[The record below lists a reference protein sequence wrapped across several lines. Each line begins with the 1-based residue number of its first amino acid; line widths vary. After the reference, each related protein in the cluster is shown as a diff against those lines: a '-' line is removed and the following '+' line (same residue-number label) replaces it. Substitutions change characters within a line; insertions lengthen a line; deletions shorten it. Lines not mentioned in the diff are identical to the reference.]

1 MPEYQKNSVANMNGR
16 CRRDG
21 TATAPYIH
29 RMNRPRPS
37 GKRVRVILL
46 TQVIGPLDYR
56 LPDWMA
62 AEVGSIVLVPLGP
75 RKMVGVIWDE
85 GVFGDAAVEEHR
97 LRNVLELVDIPP
109 IKAGLRRLIDWVAD
123 YYLSNHAA
131 VLRMVLSSS
140 AALAAGG
147 TATEYRPSGIEPARL
162 TPQRAAALDAL
173 VDTQGLVR
181 ELAEQAG
188 VSEAVIRGLIKAGAL
203 EPVTVS
209 IDAPFADPDPDHDH
223 PALSEAQEVAA
234 AAMRAAVRAGG
245 FEPIVLD
252 GVTGSGKTETY
263 FEAVAE
269 ALKTGRQVLVL
280 LPEIALTQ
288 PFLQRFEARF
298 GIEPATW
305 HSGMKQSQRRRVWRG
320 VAEGRVRVVAG
331 ARSALFLPFANP
343 GLIVVDEAHEISFKQ
358 EDGVRYHA
366 RDVAVM
372 RGHFEGFP
380 VVLASATPAL
390 ESRHMVS
397 IGRYKG
403 LAIPSRFGAAQMPRI
418 EAIDLTQDP
427 PERGHWIAPTLLKAL
442 QERLARGEQ
451 SLLFLNRRGYAPLT
465 LCRNCGHRFECPN
478 CTAWMVEHRLVR
490 RLACHH
496 CGHVMPP
503 PGACPECSAEDS
515 LVPCGPG
522 VERICDE
529 VNRLLPDARTI
540 VATSDTLW
548 SPEKAAE
555 FVALVENKAV
565 DIIIGTQLVTKG
577 YHFPELTLVGI
588 IDADLGLEGGDLRA
602 AERTF
607 QQIAQAAGRAGR
619 AAKPGEVY
627 IQTRN
632 PAHAVI
638 AALVDGDRDG
648 FYDAETEQ
656 RRRAGAPP
664 FGRFAAIIISSED
677 EREAIEAARAV
688 GGSAPPVEGM
698 HVYGP
703 APAPLAMLRGRHRQR
718 LLVHAQRSVELQNI
732 MRAWLGALEFPRGVR
747 VGVDVDPYSFL

>member
-1 MPEYQKNSVANMNGR
+1 
-16 CRRDG
+16 
-21 TATAPYIH
+21 
-29 RMNRPRPS
+29 MNRPRPS
-37 GKRVRVILL
+37 GNRVRVVLL

-56 LPDWMA
+56 LPVGMNA
-62 AEVGSIVLVPLGP
+62 QAGSIVVVPLGP
-75 RKMVGVIWDE
+75 RKMLGVIWDE
-85 GVFGDAAVEEHR
+85 GTFGEEAIEEHR
-97 LRNVLELVDIPP
+97 LRNVLEVLDIPP
-109 IKAGLRRLIDWVAD
+109 IATGLRKLVDWVTD
-123 YYLSNHAA
+123 YYLSNHAS
-131 VLRMVLSSS
+131 VLRMVISSS
-140 AALAAGG
+140 AALSAAG
-147 TATEYRPSGIEPARL
+147 TITEYRPSGFEPERM
-162 TPQRAAALDAL
+162 TPQRAVALDAL
-173 VDTQGLVR
+173 VDTQGLIR
-181 ELAEQAG
+181 ELAAEAG
-188 VSEAVIRGLIKAGAL
+188 VSDAVIRGLVKVGAL
-203 EPVTVS
+203 EPVQVS
-209 IDAPFADPDPDHDH
+209 IDAPFPTPDPNFHQ
-223 PALSEAQEVAA
+223 PELSDTQEAA
-234 AAMRAAVRAGG
+234 AAVMRAAVASGK

-269 ALKTGRQVLVL
+269 ALKSGRQVLVL

-288 PFLQRFEARF
+288 PFLKRFAARF
-298 GIEPATW
+298 GVEPATW

-320 VAEGRVRVVAG
+320 VAQGTVQVVAG

-343 GLIVVDEAHEISFKQ
+343 GLIIVDEAHEISFKQ

-372 RGHFEGFP
+372 RGKFEGFP

-397 IGRYKG
+397 IGRYTG
-403 LAIPSRFGAAQMPRI
+403 LVIPSRFGVAKLPKI
-418 EAIDLTQDP
+418 EAIDLTIDQ
-427 PERGHWIAPTLLKAL
+427 PERQNWIAPPLLAAIEK
-442 QERLARGEQ
+442 RLECGEQ

-465 LCRNCGHRFECPN
+465 LCRHCGHRFQCPN

-503 PGACPECSAEDS
+503 PDTCPECNAEDA

-522 VERICDE
+522 VERISEE
-529 VNRLLPDARTI
+529 VKKFFPDARTF

-548 SPEKAAE
+548 SPDKAAE
-555 FVALVENKAV
+555 FVAMVEANAI

-577 YHFPELTLVGI
+577 YHFPNLTLVGV

-619 AAKPGEVY
+619 AEKPGHVF

-632 PAHAVI
+632 PKHPVI
-638 AALVDGDRDG
+638 AALVAGDRDA
-648 FYDAETEQ
+648 FYDAEIAQ
-656 RRRAGAPP
+656 RQSAGAPP
-664 FGRFAAIIISSED
+664 FGRYAAIIISSED

-688 GGSAPPVEGM
+688 GASAPKVEGM
-698 HVYGP
+698 YVYGP
-703 APAPLAMLRGRHRQR
+703 APAPLSMLRGRHRQR

-732 MRAWLGALEFPRGVR
+732 MREWLGGLNFPRGVR

>member
-1 MPEYQKNSVANMNGR
+1 
-16 CRRDG
+16 
-21 TATAPYIH
+21 
-29 RMNRPRPS
+29 MNRPRPS
-37 GKRVRVILL
+37 GNRVRVVLL

-56 LPDWMA
+56 LPVGMNA
-62 AEVGSIVLVPLGP
+62 QAGSIVVVPLGP
-75 RKMVGVIWDE
+75 RKMLGVIWDE
-85 GVFGDAAVEEHR
+85 GTFGEEAIEEHR
-97 LRNVLELVDIPP
+97 LRNVLEVLDIPP
-109 IKAGLRRLIDWVAD
+109 IATGLRKLVDWVTD
-123 YYLSNHAA
+123 YYLSNHAS
-131 VLRMVLSSS
+131 VLRMVISSS
-140 AALAAGG
+140 AALSAAG
-147 TATEYRPSGIEPARL
+147 TITEYRPSGFEPERM
-162 TPQRAAALDAL
+162 TPQRAVALDAL
-173 VDTQGLVR
+173 VDTQGLIR
-181 ELAEQAG
+181 ELAAEAG
-188 VSEAVIRGLIKAGAL
+188 VSDAVIRGLVKVGAL
-203 EPVTVS
+203 EPVQVS
-209 IDAPFADPDPDHDH
+209 IDAPFPTPDPNFHQ
-223 PALSEAQEVAA
+223 PELSDTQEAA
-234 AAMRAAVRAGG
+234 AAVMRAAVASGK

-269 ALKTGRQVLVL
+269 ALKSGRQVLVL

-288 PFLQRFEARF
+288 PFLKRFAARF
-298 GIEPATW
+298 GVEPATW

-320 VAEGRVRVVAG
+320 VAQGTVQVVAG

-343 GLIVVDEAHEISFKQ
+343 GLIIVDEAHEISFKQ

-372 RGHFEGFP
+372 RGKFEGFP

-397 IGRYKG
+397 IGRYTG
-403 LAIPSRFGAAQMPRI
+403 LVIPSRFGVAKLPKI
-418 EAIDLTQDP
+418 EAIDLTIDQ
-427 PERGHWIAPTLLKAL
+427 PERQNWIAPPLLAAIE
-442 QERLARGEQ
+442 ERLERGEQ

-465 LCRNCGHRFECPN
+465 LCRHCGHRFQCPN

-503 PGACPECSAEDS
+503 PDTCPECNAEDA

-522 VERICDE
+522 VERISEE
-529 VNRLLPDARTI
+529 VQKFFPDARTF

-548 SPEKAAE
+548 SPDKAVE
-555 FVALVENKAV
+555 FVAMVEADAI

-577 YHFPELTLVGI
+577 YHFPNLTLVGV

-619 AAKPGEVY
+619 AEKPGHVF

-632 PAHAVI
+632 PKHPVI
-638 AALVDGDRDG
+638 AALVAGDRDA
-648 FYDAETEQ
+648 FYDAEIAQ
-656 RRRAGAPP
+656 RQSAGAPP
-664 FGRFAAIIISSED
+664 FGRYAAIIISSED

-688 GGSAPPVEGM
+688 GASAPKAEGM
-698 HVYGP
+698 YVYGP
-703 APAPLAMLRGRHRQR
+703 APAPLSMLRGRHRQR

-732 MRAWLGALEFPRGVR
+732 MREWLGGLNFPRGVR

>member
-1 MPEYQKNSVANMNGR
+1 MMRDDHPDGDV
-16 CRRDG
+16 RRIIAY
-21 TATAPYIH
+21 TRHMSLTT
-29 RMNRPRPS
+29 N
-37 GKRVRVILL
+37 RVRVVLL
-46 TQVIGPLDYR
+46 TQAIGPLDYR
-56 LPDWMA
+56 LPDAMVA
-62 AEVGSIVLVPLGP
+62 GPGCVVMVPLGP
-75 RKMVGVIWDE
+75 RKLPGMIWDDD
-85 GVFGDAAVEEHR
+85 VFGDAALDASK
-97 LRNVLELVDIPP
+97 LRAVLEILDCPP
-109 IKAGLRRLIDWVAD
+109 VALSLRRLINWVVD
-123 YYLSNHAA
+123 YYLTNHAA

-140 AALAAGG
+140 AAFTATG
-147 TATEYRPSGIEPARL
+147 TITEYRRTGFEPARL

-173 VDTQGLVR
+173 EGAQGLVR
-181 ELAEQAG
+181 ELAAEAG
-188 VSEAVIRGLIKAGAL
+188 VSDAVIRGLIKAGAF
-203 EPVTVS
+203 EPVTISVDS
-209 IDAPFADPDPDHDH
+209 PLPEPLADFDTPKLNDAQQ
-223 PALSEAQEVAA
+223 LAA
-234 AAMRAAVRAGG
+234 NSMVDAVRKGG
-245 FEPIVLD
+245 FDTFVLD

-269 ALKTGRQVLVL
+269 ALRLGKQVLVL
-280 LPEIALTQ
+280 LPEIALTA
-288 PFLQRFEARF
+288 PFLARFEARF
-298 GIEPATW
+298 GVEPAVW
-305 HSGMKQSQRRRVWRG
+305 HSNLRSTQRRRVWRA
-320 VAEGRVRVVAG
+320 VADGSAKVLVG
-331 ARSALFLPFANP
+331 ARSALFLPFANLR
-343 GLIVVDEAHEISFKQ
+343 LIIVDEAHETSFKQ

-390 ESRHMVS
+390 ESRHMVA

-403 LAIPSRFGAAQMPRI
+403 LEIPSRFGAAKMPEI
-418 EAIDLTQDP
+418 KAIDLTLDA
-427 PERGHWIAPTLLKAL
+427 PESQHWIAPTLLKAL
-442 QERLARGEQ
+442 EERVARGEQ

-465 LCRNCGHRFECPN
+465 LCRTCGHRFQCPN
-478 CTAWMVEHRLVR
+478 CTSWMVEHRLVR

-503 PGACPECSAEDS
+503 PEDCPECGESDT
-515 LVPCGPG
+515 LVACGPG
-522 VERICDE
+522 VERISDE
-529 VNRLLPDARTI
+529 VNRLLPNARTI

-548 SPEKAAE
+548 SPDKAAE
-555 FVALVENKAV
+555 FVSRVENKAV

-577 YHFPELTLVGI
+577 YHFPELTLVGV

-619 AAKPGEVY
+619 GEKLGEVF

-632 PAHAVI
+632 PNHPVI
-638 AALVDGDRDG
+638 AALVAGDRDA

-656 RRRAGAPP
+656 RKSAGAPP

-688 GGSAPPVEGM
+688 GGAAPQVNGM

-703 APAPLAMLRGRHRQR
+703 APAPLAMLRGRYRQR
-718 LLVHAQRSVELQNI
+718 LLVHAQRSVEVQNI
-732 MRAWLGALEFPRGVR
+732 IREWLGGLQFPRGVR

>member
-1 MPEYQKNSVANMNGR
+1 
-16 CRRDG
+16 
-21 TATAPYIH
+21 
-29 RMNRPRPS
+29 MNRPRPS
-37 GKRVRVILL
+37 GNRVRVVLL

-56 LPDWMA
+56 LPVGMNA
-62 AEVGSIVLVPLGP
+62 QAGSIVVVPLGP
-75 RKMVGVIWDE
+75 RKMLGVIWDE
-85 GVFGDAAVEEHR
+85 GTFGEEAIEEHR
-97 LRNVLELVDIPP
+97 LRNVLEVLDIPP
-109 IKAGLRRLIDWVAD
+109 IATGLRKLVDWVTD
-123 YYLSNHAA
+123 YYLSNHAS
-131 VLRMVLSSS
+131 VLRMVISSS
-140 AALAAGG
+140 AALSAAG
-147 TATEYRPSGIEPARL
+147 TITEYRPSGFEPERM
-162 TPQRAAALDAL
+162 TPQRAVALDAL
-173 VDTQGLVR
+173 VDTQGLIR
-181 ELAEQAG
+181 ELAAEAG
-188 VSEAVIRGLIKAGAL
+188 VSDAVIRGLVKVGAL
-203 EPVTVS
+203 EPVQVS
-209 IDAPFADPDPDHDH
+209 IDAPFPTPDPNFHQ
-223 PALSEAQEVAA
+223 PELSDTQEAA
-234 AAMRAAVRAGG
+234 AAVMRAAVASGK

-269 ALKTGRQVLVL
+269 ALKSGRQVLVL

-288 PFLQRFEARF
+288 PFLKRFAARF
-298 GIEPATW
+298 GVEPATW

-320 VAEGRVRVVAG
+320 VAQGTVQVVAG

-343 GLIVVDEAHEISFKQ
+343 GLIIVDEAHEISFKQ

-372 RGHFEGFP
+372 RGKFEGFP

-397 IGRYKG
+397 IGRYTG
-403 LAIPSRFGAAQMPRI
+403 LVIPSRFGVAKLPKI
-418 EAIDLTQDP
+418 EAIDLTIDQ
-427 PERGHWIAPTLLKAL
+427 PERQNWIAPPLLAAIEK
-442 QERLARGEQ
+442 RLERGEQ

-465 LCRNCGHRFECPN
+465 LCRHCGHRFQCPN

-503 PGACPECSAEDS
+503 PDTCPECNAEDA

-522 VERICDE
+522 VERISEE
-529 VNRLLPDARTI
+529 VKKFFPDARTF

-548 SPEKAAE
+548 SPDKAAE
-555 FVALVENKAV
+555 FVAMVEANAI

-577 YHFPELTLVGI
+577 YHFPNLTLVGV

-619 AAKPGEVY
+619 AEKPGHVF

-632 PAHAVI
+632 PKHPVI
-638 AALVDGDRDG
+638 AALVAGDRDA
-648 FYDAETEQ
+648 FYDAEIAQ
-656 RRRAGAPP
+656 RQSAGAPP
-664 FGRFAAIIISSED
+664 FGRYAAIIISSED

-688 GGSAPPVEGM
+688 GASAPKVEGM
-698 HVYGP
+698 YVYGP
-703 APAPLAMLRGRHRQR
+703 APAPLSMLRGRHRQR

-732 MRAWLGALEFPRGVR
+732 MREWLGGLNFPRGVR

>member
-1 MPEYQKNSVANMNGR
+1 
-16 CRRDG
+16 
-21 TATAPYIH
+21 
-29 RMNRPRPS
+29 MNRPTPQ
-37 GKRVRVILL
+37 GKRVRVVLM
-46 TQVIGPLDYR
+46 TKAIGPLDYR
-56 LPDWMA
+56 VPDWMDA
-62 AEVGSIVLVPLGP
+62 RPGCVVIVPLGP
-75 RKMVGVIWDE
+75 RKMLGVIWDE
-85 GVFGDAAVEEHR
+85 SVFDNEAIAESR
-97 LRNVLELVDIPP
+97 LRNVIERVDVPP
-109 IKAGLRRLIDWVAD
+109 IQPGLRRLVDWVAD
-123 YYLSNHAA
+123 YYLSSHAA
-131 VLRMVLSSS
+131 VLRMVISSS
-140 AALAAGG
+140 AALSAGG
-147 TATEYRPSGIEPARL
+147 MITEYRPSGFEPARM
-162 TPQRAAALDAL
+162 TPGRAAALDAL
-173 VDTQGLVR
+173 VDAQGIVR
-181 ELAEQAG
+181 ELAAQAG
-188 VSEAVIRGLIKAGAL
+188 VSDAIIRGLVKAGAL
-203 EPVTVS
+203 EAVS
-209 IDAPFADPDPDHDH
+209 VSADAPFAMPDPNYHH
-223 PALSEAQEVAA
+223 PALNDAQSAA
-234 AAMRAAVRAGG
+234 AKVMCDAVKASD
-245 FEPIVLD
+245 FQPIVLD

-263 FEAVAE
+263 FEGVAQ
-269 ALKTGRQVLVL
+269 ALDIGKQVLVL

-298 GIEPATW
+298 GVEPATW
-305 HSGMKQSQRRRVWRG
+305 HSGMRQSQRRRVWRG
-320 VAEGRVRVVAG
+320 VAQGRVAVVAG

-372 RGHFEGFP
+372 RGKFEGFP

-390 ESRHMVS
+390 ESRHMVAM
-397 IGRYKG
+397 GRYTG
-403 LAIPSRFGAAQMPRI
+403 LTIPSRFGAAQLPRV
-418 EAIDLTQDP
+418 EAIDLTQDQ
-427 PERGHWIAPTLLKAL
+427 PERGRWIAPPLLAAL
-442 QERLARGEQ
+442 EQRLARGEQ

-465 LCRNCGHRFECPN
+465 LCRSCGHRFQCPN

-503 PGACPECSAEDS
+503 PDACPECGAEDS

-522 VERICDE
+522 VERISDE
-529 VNRLLPDARTI
+529 VKAIFPHARTI

-565 DIIIGTQLVTKG
+565 DIIVGTQLVTKG

-619 AAKPGEVY
+619 AAKPGEVF

-632 PAHAVI
+632 PSHPVI
-638 AALVDGDRDG
+638 AALVNGDRDG
-648 FYDAETEQ
+648 FYDAETAQ
-656 RRRAGAPP
+656 RQSAGAPP
-664 FGRFAAIIISSED
+664 FGRYAAIIISSED

-688 GGSAPPVEGM
+688 GASAPKADGM
-698 HVYGP
+698 YVYGP

-718 LLVHAQRSVELQNI
+718 LLVHAQRSVELQVI

>member
-1 MPEYQKNSVANMNGR
+1 
-16 CRRDG
+16 
-21 TATAPYIH
+21 
-29 RMNRPRPS
+29 MNRPPHS
-37 GKRVRVILL
+37 GERVRVVLL

-56 LPDWMA
+56 LAPGMQ
-62 AEVGSIVLVPLGP
+62 AEAGSIIVVPLGP
-75 RKMVGVIWDE
+75 RKLLGVVWDD
-85 GVFGDAAVEEHR
+85 GIFGDEAIDESR
-97 LRNVLELVDIPP
+97 LRNVLEVVDVPP
-109 IKAGLRRLIDWVAD
+109 IREGLRRLVDWVAD
-123 YYLSNHAA
+123 YYLASHAS
-131 VLRMVLSSS
+131 VLRMVVSSS
-140 AALAAGG
+140 AALSGAGMI
-147 TATEYRPSGIEPARL
+147 TEYRLSGIEPARL

-173 VDTQGLVR
+173 VDVQGLAR
-181 ELAEQAG
+181 ELAAEAG
-188 VSEAVIRGLIKAGAL
+188 VSDAIIRGLIKVGAL
-203 EPVTVS
+203 EPVQVS
-209 IDAPFADPDPDHDH
+209 IDAPFPNPDPMHHLPD
-223 PALSEAQEVAA
+223 LSEAQEAA
-234 AAMRAAVRAGG
+234 AIVMRDAVRAGG

-263 FEAVAE
+263 FEAVAA
-269 ALKTGRQVLVL
+269 ALKSGRQILVL
-280 LPEIALTQ
+280 LPEISLTQ
-288 PFLQRFEARF
+288 PFLKRFEARF
-298 GIEPATW
+298 GVQPATW

-320 VAEGRVRVVAG
+320 VAEGRVQVVAG
-331 ARSALFLPFANP
+331 ARSALFLPFADP

-372 RGHFEGFP
+372 RGRFEGFP

-390 ESRHMVS
+390 ESRHMVA

-403 LAIPSRFGAAQMPRI
+403 LEIPSRYGAAKMPSI
-418 EAIDLTQDP
+418 KAIDLTQDR
-427 PERGHWIAPTLLKAL
+427 PERGTWIAPPLLKAL
-442 QERLARGEQ
+442 EERLERDEQ

-465 LCRNCGHRFECPN
+465 LCRNCGHRFQCPN

-503 PGACPECSAEDS
+503 PDACPECGAEDS

-522 VERICDE
+522 VERISDE
-529 VNRLLPDARTI
+529 VRKFFPEARTF

-548 SPEKAAE
+548 SPDKAAE
-555 FVALVENKAV
+555 FVAQVDAGAI

-577 YHFPELTLVGI
+577 YHFPNLTLVGV

-619 AAKPGEVY
+619 AEKPGHVY
-627 IQTRN
+627 VQTRN
-632 PAHAVI
+632 PSHPVI
-638 AALVDGDRDG
+638 AALVAGDRDA
-648 FYDAETEQ
+648 FYDAETAQ
-656 RRRAGAPP
+656 RQHAGAPP
-664 FGRFAAIIISSED
+664 FGRYAAIIISSED

-688 GGSAPPVEGM
+688 GASAPKAEGM
-698 HVYGP
+698 YVYGP

-718 LLVHAQRSVELQNI
+718 LLVHAQRSVELQTI
-732 MRAWLGALEFPRGVR
+732 MRAWLGELQFPRSVR